1 MHVCAERGGGNM
13 NEQGRRR
20 VEGISL
26 NSPNL
31 KLSPG
36 RKARNGAV
44 VGLCESGLKRVDGFI
59 CLGESRREK
68 CVARIAEIRGWRD
81 FVLEMD
87 PNFLIINRSSS
98 RSNIIF
104 QGLSYTRKK
113 QKLEISSRILSIRS
127 LRERKR
133 LMVDWRRCSLETRR
147 VWSPVAAILTV
158 LP

>member
-44 VGLCESGLKRVDGFI
+44 VGLYESGLKRVDGFI

-68 CVARIAEIRGWRD
+68 CVARIAEIRG
-81 FVLEMD
+81 
-87 PNFLIINRSSS
+87 
-98 RSNIIF
+98 
-104 QGLSYTRKK
+104 
-113 QKLEISSRILSIRS
+113 
-127 LRERKR
+127 
-133 LMVDWRRCSLETRR
+133 
-147 VWSPVAAILTV
+147 
-158 LP
+158 

>member
-44 VGLCESGLKRVDGFI
+44 VGLCLKRVDGFI

-68 CVARIAEIRGWRD
+68 CVARIAEIRG
-81 FVLEMD
+81 
-87 PNFLIINRSSS
+87 
-98 RSNIIF
+98 
-104 QGLSYTRKK
+104 
-113 QKLEISSRILSIRS
+113 
-127 LRERKR
+127 
-133 LMVDWRRCSLETRR
+133 
-147 VWSPVAAILTV
+147 
-158 LP
+158 

>member
-1 MHVCAERGGGNM
+1 MHVCAEREGGNM

-36 RKARNGAV
+36 RKARNGAA

-87 PNFLIINRSSS
+87 PNFSIINQSSS